1 MSRRILSLLL
11 VLALVALGSV
21 AMYAQQADQNASQ
34 SGEHRGEH
42 MGGPRGGPMNSQAML
57 DHMTKE
63 LNLTSDQQTKIKTIL
78 DDQQKQAQALR
89 DDTSL
94 SQQDRMSKMRDIH
107 KSTMEQVRA
116 QLTADQ
122 QTKFDEMQKRM
133 MGGPGGRRGMDKDH
147 PHGDQSSPPPPP
159 PQL

>member
-1 MSRRILSLLL
+1 MTKRLITFLL
-11 VLALVALGSV
+11 VLALATVGSAV
-21 AMYAQQADQNASQ
+21 LYAQQADQNAGQ
-34 SGEHRGEH
+34 AGEHHGEH
-42 MGGPRGGPMNSQAML
+42 MGGPMNSQAML

-78 DDQQKQAQALR
+78 DDQQKQAQTVR

-107 KSTMEQVRA
+107 KSTIDQIRT

-122 QTKFDEMQKRM
+122 QTKFDEMQKKMMSERGRG
-133 MGGPGGRRGMDKDH
+133 MGGNH
-147 PHGDQSSPPPPP
+147 PHGDQSSTPPPP
-159 PQL
+159 PQQ